1 MGKRKKRDIFRR
13 EAVDLVKAF
22 SRAASTE
29 HPKHFR
35 EAIRLTDQLNNV
47 VTRDLFKDLATATGR
62 TCGELRD
69 AYRSKFMRD
78 RGSLRDGMR
87 EMAYELRQEF
97 HLPSHDNKPSSRR
110 SQYAPAEAEPRLR
123 GSQRMATAHQLR

>member
-1 MGKRKKRDIFRR
+1 MNRRRKHELYRR
-13 EAVDLVKAF
+13 EAIDLVKAF

-69 AYRSKFMRD
+69 AYRSKFVRD

-97 HLPSHDNKPSSRR
+97 HLPSHDNIPSSR
-110 SQYAPAEAEPRLR
+110 
-123 GSQRMATAHQLR
+123 QRRCAQL